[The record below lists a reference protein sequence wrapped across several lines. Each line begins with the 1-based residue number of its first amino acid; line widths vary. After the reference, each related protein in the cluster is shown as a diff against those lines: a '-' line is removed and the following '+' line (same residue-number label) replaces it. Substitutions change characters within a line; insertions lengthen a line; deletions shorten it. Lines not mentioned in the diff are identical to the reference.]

1 MAPFGYGSYL
11 PHAGFFFPALG
22 TFSDQENWR
31 DTGLL
36 PFTERCGSFA
46 LLHRAE
52 SGASQIWQGWGRAMP
67 TAHSP
72 LLEQLRGDTGVSL
85 SSS

>member
-1 MAPFGYGSYL
+1 MASFGCGSYL

-22 TFSDQENWR
+22 TFSDQESWS

-36 PFTERCGSFA
+36 HRDEVWELRFTSQS
-46 LLHRAE
+46 AE
-52 SGASQIWQGWGRAMP
+52 QGISYLAGVGQSHASNP
-67 TAHSP
+67 LP
-72 LLEQLRGDTGVSL
+72 LLERLRGDTGVSL